1 MKTSTWSMI
10 LLALCIIA
18 AAIFFRWPQ
27 PPSEPLPPL
36 VQVQPVPEK
45 PAEPAILHPLPEAE
59 IVEPPLPSLAE
70 SDPYLQELLARNIET
85 PKLLAL
91 LIPRD
96 FIPRLVLII
105 DTLPQRTIPLQHLP
119 LKAPEGTFL
128 TITTADGMTIASA
141 NAARYAP
148 FVALAEAIPAETLSS
163 LYRRL
168 YPLFQQAYEEMGYS
182 RRYFNDR
189 LVEVIDH
196 LLATPVPAAPLLLEP
211 RIRRVIY
218 ADPALEALSAGQKI
232 LLRMGDE
239 NRRRVVKV
247 LREFRTAIV
256 RQGPQ

>member
-1 MKTSTWSMI
+1 MKPSTLSMI

-36 VQVQPVPEK
+36 IQVQPVPER
-45 PAEPAILHPLPEAE
+45 PAEPAILHPLPVPEVPE
-59 IVEPPLPSLAE
+59 PLPSLAE
-70 SDPYLQELLARNIET
+70 SDPFLQELLARNIET

-128 TITTADGMTIASA
+128 TLTTADGMTIAPA

-148 FVALAEAIPAETLSS
+148 YAALAEAIPAETLAS

-168 YPLFQQAYEEMGYS
+168 YPLIQQAYEEMGYS

-196 LLATPVPAAPLLLEP
+196 LLATPDPAAPLLLEP

-247 LREFRTAIV
+247 LRDFRTAIL